1 MDRRVS
7 LRLAVGAIAI
17 TGLIGVILMIVTLS
31 GMQSSG
37 SGDLMVSPAM
47 ANGMNLA
54 VLVGTIVILGLEFM
68 HVRRLRHRFVPAK
81 RVLAPFRP

>member
-1 MDRRVS
+1 MDRRV
-7 LRLAVGAIAI
+7 RVWLAVGAIAV

-47 ANGMNLA
+47 ASGINLA

-68 HVRRLRHRFVPAK
+68 HVRRLRRRYVPAK
-81 RVLAPFRP
+81 RAMAPFRP

>member
-7 LRLAVGAIAI
+7 VWLAVSAIAV
-17 TGLIGVILMIVTLS
+17 TGIIGVILMIVTLS
-31 GMQSSG
+31 GIESSG

-47 ANGMNLA
+47 ASGINLA

-68 HVRRLRHRFVPAK
+68 HVRRLRHRYVPAK